1 MARCVGYIYEENDYT
16 VFKKL
21 KDNRKVTKGRVDKLV
36 QSFSEKEI
44 MNPIVV
50 NDKMEIIDGQGRF
63 EAKKRLGTPIRYV
76 IEPNADI
83 EDCRRMNRFNSK
95 WCFDDYVESYAEEGN
110 ENYVRLMNLK
120 DEMGVS
126 YSKVL
131 IMSHKRGETTR
142 DAVKAGTLKF
152 SEQNVEKARRVFK
165 AVNDIKDALLI
176 TKMPNDTFFNAV
188 KIITDFDGYIHKVM
202 VSNCGAERYRYR
214 QMAKLEDQLKEFSRI
229 YNRGAKKRDRLQFET
244 WLDNKGYNVQDYEK
258 MERNLTGDIS
268 TLE

>member
-36 QSFSEKEI
+36 QSLSEKEI

-110 ENYVRLMNLK
+110 ENYN
-120 DEMGVS
+120 DEEGGMMGE
-126 YSKVL
+126 L
-131 IMSHKRGETTR
+131 FAGEEGNRGEGLAWG
-142 DAVKAGTLKF
+142 AVSLAGEVNEGTWLKG
-152 SEQNVEKARRVFK
+152 
-165 AVNDIKDALLI
+165 KDA
-176 TKMPNDTFFNAV
+176 
-188 KIITDFDGYIHKVM
+188 
-202 VSNCGAERYRYR
+202 
-214 QMAKLEDQLKEFSRI
+214 EF
-229 YNRGAKKRDRLQFET
+229 QFRAA
-244 WLDNKGYNVQDYEK
+244 GGQAP
-258 MERNLTGDIS
+258 
-268 TLE
+268 